1 MLCTSRCVRRD
12 ETSATV
18 RCHYLRDGTASF
30 AFTIARAEYFVP
42 VGVLLKCFLEVSD
55 RELYTR
61 LIALIPQDPGNFP
74 FR

>member
-1 MLCTSRCVRRD
+1 VRRD

-30 AFTIARAEYFVP
+30 AFTIGRAEYFVP

-55 RELYTR
+55 RELFAR
-61 LIALIPQDPGNFP
+61 LLSLIPQGALNRISLNPNLQM
-74 FR
+74 